1 MKALEKCPVAGR
13 VICLVDG
20 NLVLSQIPVLQW
32 LDSCGDM
39 YYITR
44 NAQEIQQK
52 TPHKYKGVCV
62 HSTDCTQW
70 IHTHLPNL
78 KVVRNTHSIKK
89 SFCWLSQFVV
99 KDNFSRIFKYF
110 FVVLCSD
117 SVYFFIY
124 HWTSEFLILE
134 IVLTRNIRP
143 KVKCTKSCH
152 VDYKATFKQ
161 MLVFSQWTKKIA
173 LNPNII

>member
-52 TPHKYKGVCV
+52 NPTQVQGRM
-62 HSTDCTQW
+62 CTQYRLYTMNT
-70 IHTHLPNL
+70 HTPA
-78 KVVRNTHSIKK
+78 KSESTHSIKK